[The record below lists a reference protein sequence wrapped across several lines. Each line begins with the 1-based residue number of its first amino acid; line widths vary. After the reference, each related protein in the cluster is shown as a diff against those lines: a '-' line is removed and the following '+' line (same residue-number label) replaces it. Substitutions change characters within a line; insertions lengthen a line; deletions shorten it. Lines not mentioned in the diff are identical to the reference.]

1 MSRLDI
7 SDMLLGSPLDG
18 PSGLVDRVY
27 QVIKQARSD
36 SYDEGYR
43 QGHDEGY
50 QMAEDDAAVGKS

>member
-36 SYDEGYR
+36 SYEQGHR
-43 QGHDEGY
+43 QGYDEGY
-50 QMAEDDAAVGKS
+50 QEAEADAAVVK